1 VRSQIPNMYCKILF
15 TAGRGHCDNDSSED
29 LTPHI
34 PVTRSGRLARKKR
47 PPLESPRVNKAWKK
61 LIPNFQLYSRVVWL
75 VTNFKLD
82 VPVVVSESSGS
93 QLTARCTG
101 CFPQLATF
109 HFQKLRPLRSS
120 DDAYRKWK
128 AVDAGV
134 VMCPA
139 RPEAPGQARP
149 CQSRPGQARPCSTA
163 WTGFWPGSS
172 LVRPEPSPQ
181 ALASVIYFFRR
192 DNQNNLPEI
201 KNLPSC
207 KRSVRFFSCDHRVL
221 HITTKMATRIEGNP
235 KATMQRKVLGS

>member
-1 VRSQIPNMYCKILF
+1 
-15 TAGRGHCDNDSSED
+15 
-29 LTPHI
+29 
-34 PVTRSGRLARKKR
+34 
-47 PPLESPRVNKAWKK
+47 
-61 LIPNFQLYSRVVWL
+61 
-75 VTNFKLD
+75 
-82 VPVVVSESSGS
+82 
-93 QLTARCTG
+93 
-101 CFPQLATF
+101 
-109 HFQKLRPLRSS
+109 
-120 DDAYRKWK
+120 
-128 AVDAGV
+128 
-134 VMCPA
+134 MCPA

-221 HITTKMATRIEGNP
+221 HRHVTTKMATRIEGNP
-235 KATMQRKVLGS
+235 KATTQRKVLGSSLTIFCLYSLFVKTSIMSSSVFIISLMYTPEFHLCYARNIFEKIMLPGQGLGQARPRPSPSPA

>member
-1 VRSQIPNMYCKILF
+1 MYCKILF

-109 HFQKLRPLRSS
+109 HFRKLRPLRSS

-134 VMCPA
+134 ILINL
-139 RPEAPGQARP
+139 
-149 CQSRPGQARPCSTA
+149 SHLLTIFICS
-163 WTGFWPGSS
+163 S
-172 LVRPEPSPQ
+172 E
-181 ALASVIYFFRR
+181 YY
-192 DNQNNLPEI
+192 
-201 KNLPSC
+201 LPSL
-207 KRSVRFFSCDHRVL
+207 FLVL
-221 HITTKMATRIEGNP
+221 CMAWAAIARC
-235 KATMQRKVLGS
+235 SY